1 MTDEKNKYKNHY
13 LDARLLA
20 GSSASR
26 DTKGE
31 KDEYSHNARNQES
44 RADDEYG
51 AQEVLDEMQ
60 PY

>member
-1 MTDEKNKYKNHY
+1 MITDLLKKQAHEELEKQSPAWGAMVMTEDKNKYKNHY

-31 KDEYSHNARNQES
+31 KE
-44 RADDEYG
+44 
-51 AQEVLDEMQ
+51 
-60 PY
+60 